1 MMRPNPAAGLL
12 ADVMPECFGIMLI
25 GAELDST
32 IPVTGS
38 ALICASA
45 FRAHQA
51 VAQHFFCTDLSYH
64 TVTFPSIIR
73 LIPTT
78 PAC

>member
-25 GAELDST
+25 GAELDWT
-32 IPVTGS
+32 IPMTGS

-45 FRAHQA
+45 FGANQE
-51 VAQHFFCTDLSYH
+51 VAQHNTLLFMQF
-64 TVTFPSIIR
+64 I
-73 LIPTT
+73 
-78 PAC
+78 